1 MQKKLDEL
9 KNRLHEVEDLNLVA
23 ALLNWDQA
31 TYMPPGGAPARGRQ
45 MALVSRLAHE
55 KFIDP
60 DIGRLLGDLRA
71 YEESLDP
78 GNDDAALIR
87 VTRRGYEKSVRV
99 PPQLLSE
106 LNEHAARSYQTWI
119 AARPADDFAAVEPML
134 EKTLDLSRR
143 IADCF
148 PGYEHIADPLIDFAD
163 EGMKAETVRALFADL
178 RAQLVPLLREV
189 LEQPEADDSCL
200 HQTFPE
206 ESQRAFGEM
215 VIRQLGYD
223 FNRGRQDKTHHPFM
237 TKFSL
242 GDVRI
247 TTRFQED
254 FLANGL
260 FSTIHEAGHAMYEQG
275 IDMKFEGTPLAG
287 GTSAGVHESQ
297 SRLWENV
304 VGRSRVFWNHYYPQ
318 LQTYFPKQLGD
329 VELETF
335 YKAINKVQQ
344 SLIRTEADQM
354 TYDLHVMIR
363 FDLELALL
371 EGSLSVRDLPDAWN
385 ARYQSDLGV
394 SADQARNGVL
404 QDVHWFAGTIGGAFQ
419 GYTLGNIMSALF
431 YQQAL
436 LAHPDI
442 PSQIGR
448 GEFETLHGWMKH
460 NIYQH
465 GSKYTAN
472 ELIQQVTGGLLTIDP
487 YMAYLRGKFLD

>member
-1 MQKKLDEL
+1 MQNKLEEL
-9 KNRLHEVEDLNLVA
+9 KSRLREVEDLNLVT
-23 ALLNWDQA
+23 ALLNWDQS

-60 DIGRLLGDLRA
+60 EVGRLLDDLRSF
-71 YEESLDP
+71 EEGLDP
-78 GNDDAALIR
+78 DHDDASLIR
-87 VTRRGYEKSVRV
+87 VARRNYEKAVRI
-99 PPQLLSE
+99 PSQLLSE
-106 LNEHAARSYQTWI
+106 LNEHAAKSYQTWTT
-119 AARPADDFAAVEPML
+119 ARPADDFATVEPLL

-148 PGYEHIADPLIDFAD
+148 PGYDHIADPLIDFAD
-163 EGMKAETVRALFADL
+163 EGMKAESVRALFADL

-189 LEQPEADDSCL
+189 MDQGLVDDSCL
-200 HQTFPE
+200 YQNYPE
-206 ESQRAFGEM
+206 EAQKAFGEM
-215 VIRQLGYD
+215 VIGQLGYD

-247 TTRFQED
+247 TTRFQDD

-260 FSTIHEAGHAMYEQG
+260 FSTIHESGHAMYEQG
-275 IDMKFEGTPLAG
+275 IDMKYEGTPLAG

-318 LQTYFPKQLGD
+318 LQSYFPQQLGD

-335 YKAINKVQQ
+335 YKAINKVHP

-371 EGSLSVRDLPDAWN
+371 EGTLNVRDLPDAWR

-394 SADQARNGVL
+394 SADQERNGVM
-404 QDVHWFAGTIGGAFQ
+404 QDVHWYAGTIGGAFQ
-419 GYTLGNIMSALF
+419 GYTLGNIMSAMF

-436 LAHPDI
+436 MAHPEI

-448 GEFETLHGWMKH
+448 GEFGTLHGWMKH
-460 NIYQH
+460 NIYQY

-472 ELIQQVTGGLLTIDP
+472 ELIQRVTGGPLTIDP
-487 YMAYLRGKFLD
+487 YVAYLRGKFLE

>member
-55 KFIDP
+55 RFIDP
-60 DIGRLLGDLRA
+60 DIGRLLDDLRA

-297 SRLWENV
+297 SRLWENL